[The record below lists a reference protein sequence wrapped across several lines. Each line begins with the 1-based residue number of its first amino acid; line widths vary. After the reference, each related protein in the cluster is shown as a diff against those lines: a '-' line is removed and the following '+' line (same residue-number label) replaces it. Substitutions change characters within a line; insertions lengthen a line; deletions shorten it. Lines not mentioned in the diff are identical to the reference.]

1 MIYSEIPRA
10 LIYKDI
16 EDIKVFIGSNNEKSL
31 EREFYDRLIK
41 LPFIANSPYATKLVC
56 TIFNNARY
64 IYYLIDVEENSV
76 SLCFKC
82 YLTKAAE
89 GIEDKETQKEVAAST
104 MALVYNWI
112 SYQLNHNR
120 EHIPELNE
128 DNHKYFCEDNEADV
142 LELKQMILH
151 HFNGESDN
159 TTSDSIDTF
168 SALLIDDKELPVRTN
183 LNDFDVPNLWN
194 DGQLD
199 HYDINDIAEGIDY
212 ILEGFGDFLDS
223 AKERR
228 GFLEE
233 LKDVFDNQKFVSDK
247 TDVIEKAQ
255 CRIKRAIACLKS
267 EPKECPPPKTKFSF
281 ISEDYEPSTQNAIES
296 INENTQVIE
305 DVLEKNTVQNIFITT
320 NKFSFNGN
328 VTANHINNI
337 HDNDMVNM
345 SVGDRGDNTKTCF
358 PPCRTYEQGNNT
370 LRFLKEKQFIPEN
383 TDPISFLYLM
393 GCTDECPSD
402 ISHIKW
408 LKNKQLLREMLELWF
423 NPLFEEKSFK
433 KADMERKCPQIFVD
447 KDNKKIKLA
456 KNKHN
461 LSMDE
466 DELFNF
472 FATL

>member
-16 EDIKVFIGSNNEKSL
+16 EDKKVFIGSNNEKSL

-41 LPFIANSPYATKLVC
+41 LPFIANSPNATKLVC

-89 GIEDKETQKEVAAST
+89 GIEDKETQKKVAAST
-104 MALVYNWI
+104 MALVCNWI

-120 EHIPELNE
+120 EYVPELME
-128 DNHKYFCEDNEADV
+128 EIYKYFCEDKEADV
-142 LELKQMILH
+142 LELKQKIFIHYSKENEMVNAKAL
-151 HFNGESDN
+151 N
-159 TTSDSIDTF
+159 TFT
-168 SALLIDDKELPVRTN
+168 ALLIDDKELPVRTN

-212 ILEGFGDFLDS
+212 IIVGLHEFFDS

-233 LKDVFDNQKFVSDK
+233 LKDVLNNQKLVSDK
-247 TDVIEKAQ
+247 TDVIELA
-255 CRIKRAIACLKS
+255 KRKIEQAIVCLRS
-267 EPKECPPPKTKFSF
+267 EPKGHHTLELDLSY
-281 ISEDYEPSTQNAIES
+281 ISRVSEESIPEITES
-296 INENTQVIE
+296 INKDTPAIE
-305 DVLEKNTVQNIFITT
+305 DVLERNTFQNIIINT
-320 NKFSFNGN
+320 NKFSFNGS
-328 VTANHINNI
+328 VTANHLNNI
-337 HDNDMVNM
+337 HDNDVVNLK
-345 SVGDRGDNTKTCF
+345 VDDGDKTITCF

-370 LRFLKEKQFIPEN
+370 LRFLIEKKFIPKD
-383 TDPISFLYLM
+383 TDTMSFLYLM
-393 GCTDECPSD
+393 GCTDERPSN
-402 ISHIKW
+402 ISQIKW

-423 NPLFEEKSFK
+423 KPLLDEKSFK
-433 KADMERKCPQIFVD
+433 KADMERKCPQIFVSP
-447 KDNKKIKLA
+447 KNNKMKLA
-456 KNKHN
+456 KNRPKPSTDSDN
-461 LSMDE
+461 L
-466 DELFNF
+466 FIF